1 MPRPSVWLI
10 RTALLYLGAGFTI
23 GALILLQKGLPYWG
37 AVWQLLPLHIEV
49 LLIGW
54 TTQFAMGVAYWI
66 LPRFLHG
73 AARGD
78 VRLVWLAYALLNLG
92 VLSAGLGGW
101 LGAPGLVLLAGRSA
115 EMLAVALFAL
125 QVVPRVKPL
134 GL

>member
-23 GALILLQKGLPYWG
+23 GALILLQKCLPYWA

-78 VRLVWLAYALLNLG
+78 VRLVWLAFVLLNLG

-101 LGAPGLVLLAGRSA
+101 LGAPGLVLLAGRGA

-125 QVVPRVKPL
+125 QAVPRVKPL